1 MKLEQQI
8 ISQLESENRSKLVVT
23 GIGTGVGKTVVSA
36 ILAEALEADYW
47 KPVQAGDLHDSDT
60 LKVDSWATNANIL
73 SEKYKLNT
81 PASPHY
87 AAEIDGVLVS
97 EKDFDLPQTNKNLI
111 VEGAGGLLVPLNSEG
126 LLYIDVFQKWNLPV
140 ILVSRHYLGSINHT
154 LMSVEALKNRNIPI
168 RGIIFVG
175 EENKATE
182 MIISKLTGVEVLIR
196 IPEVDVVDVNFI
208 RKQADRLRKISL

>member
-1 MKLEQQI
+1 MEPTKTRQF
-8 ISQLESENRSKLVVT
+8 VVT

-36 ILAEALEADYW
+36 ILAEAFKATYW
-47 KPVQAGDLHDSDT
+47 KPVQAGDLHDSDS
-60 LKVDSWATNANIL
+60 LKVRAWAPSSRIL
-73 SEKYKLNT
+73 KEKYQLNT

-87 AAEIDGVLVS
+87 AAEIDGVLMS
-97 EKDFDLPQTNKNLI
+97 EIDFELPHTDQNVI
-111 VEGAGGLLVPLNSEG
+111 IEGAGGLMVPLNAEG

-154 LMSVEALKNRNIPI
+154 LLSVEALKSRSIPI

-182 MIISKLTGVEVLIR
+182 DIISKITGVQILIR
-196 IPEVDVVDVNFI
+196 IPETNHVNSDFI
-208 RKQADRLRKISL
+208 KEQADRLSKIDL